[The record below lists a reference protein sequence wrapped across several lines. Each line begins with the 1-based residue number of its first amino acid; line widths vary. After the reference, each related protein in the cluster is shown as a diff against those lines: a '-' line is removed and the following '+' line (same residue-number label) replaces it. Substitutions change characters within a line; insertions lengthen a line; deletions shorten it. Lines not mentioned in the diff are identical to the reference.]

1 MNSNKVTMYH
11 IKHNAW
17 GIGIKE
23 SSHLRIVGPRTGI
36 LVEQTYHGRDINL
49 L

>member
-11 IKHNAW
+11 IKYNAW
-17 GIGIKE
+17 GEQEIKE

-36 LVEQTYHGRDINL
+36 LVEQTYHV
-49 L
+49 